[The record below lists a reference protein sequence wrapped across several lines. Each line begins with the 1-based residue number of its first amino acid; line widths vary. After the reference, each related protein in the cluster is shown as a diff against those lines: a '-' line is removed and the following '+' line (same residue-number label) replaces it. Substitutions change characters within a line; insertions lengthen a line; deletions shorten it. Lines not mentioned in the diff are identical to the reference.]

1 MEKNIHNYRLNY
13 TKGQLLETEIP
24 SNPLH
29 LYKNWFEDMEKIKST
44 IEVNAMTVGTTGPD
58 GYPRNRVVLLK
69 EFNKDGFIFYT
80 NLNSAKGKALQQNP
94 KICLSF
100 FWHEMERQVIIKGI
114 AERSSEEKAKEYFK
128 SRPRGSQLGAWV
140 SNQSNK
146 IASRDV
152 LERSLKELETKF
164 MDKEIPKPEHWGGFL
179 VKPLSIEFWQ
189 GRDNRLHDRI
199 LYEKE
204 GEEWQISRL
213 AP

>member
-1 MEKNIHNYRLNY
+1 MEKNIQNYRLNY

-24 SNPLH
+24 SNPLL

-44 IEVNAMTVGTTGPD
+44 IEVNAMTVGTIEPD
-58 GYPRNRVVLLK
+58 GFPRNRVVLLK

-94 KICLSF
+94 NICLSF

-114 AERSSEEKAKEYFK
+114 AERSSEEKAKDYFK

-140 SNQSNK
+140 SNQSQT
-146 IASRDV
+146 IASREV

-179 VKPLSIEFWQ
+179 VRPLSLEFWQ
-189 GRDNRLHDRI
+189 GRANRLHDRI
-199 LYEKE
+199 LYKKE
-204 GEEWQISRL
+204 GEVWQISRL